1 VTRHRPAPFRTHL
14 EHGLVYL
21 FLIAFSVFTLFPVAW
36 TVVTSVKPEANAI
49 AFPPTWLPRPA
60 TLANYVE
67 VIEKT
72 QFPRFIGNTLRVA
85 LATVGI
91 VATVS
96 LIAAYGFSRFAF
108 RGKTTLFLGLM
119 ACVMIAGATKVIP
132 LYLLLLKVGL
142 LNSLLGLVVTYSA
155 ELVPMGIWL
164 LKAYLDSIPRE
175 LDDAALIDGCSHGG
189 VLWRVIVPLA
199 LPGLIAT
206 SLLAFLRAAGEFIYA
221 TTFLSD
227 PASKTAPVGIYMFI
241 TEVGVQWGRLS
252 AAAMLF
258 AVPLI
263 VFFLILQRYFRSGL
277 IVGSVR

>member
-1 VTRHRPAPFRTHL
+1 MPRSRALRPRAWL
-14 EHGLVYL
+14 ERAVVYL
-21 FLIAFSVFTLFPVAW
+21 FLVAFSVFTLFPVAW
-36 TVVTSVKPEANAI
+36 TLVTSLKPEQKAV

-60 TLANYVE
+60 TIANYAE

-72 QFPRFIGNTLRVA
+72 PFPRFIGNTLRVA

-96 LIAAYGFSRFAF
+96 LVAAYGFSRFAF
-108 RGKTTLFLGLM
+108 RGKTALFVGLM

-142 LNSLLGLVVTYSA
+142 LNSLFGLVVTYSA
-155 ELVPMGIWL
+155 ELVPTGVWL
-164 LKAYLDSIPRE
+164 LKAYLDSIPTE

-227 PASKTAPVGIYMFI
+227 PWSKTAPVGIYMFI

-263 VFFLILQRYFRSGL
+263 VVFLILQRYFRSGL
-277 IVGSVR
+277 VVGSVR